1 MAKRANKKICFVVD
15 LTNTDRYYKKTE
27 WADQGVKYLKLN
39 CPGHDVNERE
49 DLVEGFI
56 KSVSEFVEDPENEEK
71 LVGVHCTHGINRTG
85 YLICRS
91 MIDVNGYSAADA
103 ISMFEYYRGHPMER
117 QHYIIALYEAA
128 QRRNAEKMKPKED
141 DENTRKEEVGD
152 MTTD

>member
-1 MAKRANKKICFVVD
+1 MNMAKRANKKIGFVVD
-15 LTNTDRYYKKTE
+15 LNNMYRKT
-27 WADQGVKYLKLN
+27 QNSRKLN

-56 KSVSEFVEDPENEEK
+56 KSVREFVEDPEN
-71 LVGVHCTHGINRTG
+71 V
-85 YLICRS
+85 
-91 MIDVNGYSAADA
+91 
-103 ISMFEYYRGHPMER
+103 FEYYGGHPMER
-117 QHYIIALYEAA
+117 QHHKIALYETA

>member
-56 KSVSEFVEDPENEEK
+56 KSVSEFVEDPEN
-71 LVGVHCTHGINRTG
+71 V
-85 YLICRS
+85 
-91 MIDVNGYSAADA
+91 
-103 ISMFEYYRGHPMER
+103 FEYYRGHPMER